1 VRPRREE
8 SGVSFRPGFRLS
20 EIDVGILILGVVV
33 PTLIA
38 RFHEPLALFM
48 FFAVAHFFLFCNVL
62 RMSRSRELTWAA
74 LFVLL
79 AGGTLRSGF
88 PPFGIALWVML
99 AVTVVLAIVDMSRP
113 SYHGIFWQRLNPG
126 LPQWWEAN
134 RKGPA

>member
-1 VRPRREE
+1 MRYDTVADA
-8 SGVSFRPGFRLS
+8 F
-20 EIDVGILILGVVV
+20 IDRQRVITSYSIHYTKLYD
-33 PTLIA
+33 
-38 RFHEPLALFM
+38 
-48 FFAVAHFFLFCNVL
+48 
-62 RMSRSRELTWAA
+62 A